1 MKTKTI
7 KIGNRDKADITDLIK
22 KALATAKRGNL
33 RMGRETEYTSP
44 YFSGMTWNVTMR
56 RIGKCTYGMKVWLMN
71 LDLNEVDYFFSLSRE
86 PRVAVKL
93 YDTYVVRATGT
104 PSDYTLD
111 IDAGYFSAT
120 TRSRVNAAL
129 DGLGVALT
137 LRSRDGDPAYF
148 DGEGREIVA
157 VRRAFCPSFHVV
169 GGKVVLS

>member
-1 MKTKTI
+1 MK
-7 KIGNRDKADITDLIK
+7 KIEEKISEAVR
-22 KALATAKRGNL
+22 KALP
-33 RMGRETEYTSP
+33 RMGEGYRNCAVGGNTQVSR
-44 YFSGMTWNVTMR
+44 G
-56 RIGKCTYGMKVWLMN
+56 
-71 LDLNEVDYFFSLSRE
+71 FSLARE

-93 YDTYVVRATGT
+93 YDTHVVCATGT

-148 DGEGREIVA
+148 DGEGREIAA

-169 GGKVVLS
+169 GGKVVLT